1 MLGGDLLDNS
11 TSRKTKKKYHFLLWD
26 VDHTLLDFKKS
37 ENYAL
42 KKAFS
47 LFGRIIDD
55 ETVEV
60 YSQINDKH
68 WKRFEKGEITKTE
81 VLYGRF
87 RELLRV
93 LEIEDISLDAIE
105 EAYQEELGNVY
116 YYLDDSYQLCKELK
130 KDYKQYVISN
140 GVGST
145 QHHKLELSGLSSL
158 MDGIF
163 ISEEVGSPKPEKAF
177 FDACFK
183 SIPGFDKDKALVIG
197 DSLSSDIRGANNA
210 GVDACWYH
218 AHGATTTGYEDVT
231 YQYEITNL
239 WQIKDILTEKI

>member
-1 MLGGDLLDNS
+1 MDDKNS
-11 TSRKTKKKYHFLLWD
+11 KCIHKKYKFLLWD
-26 VDHTLLDFKKS
+26 VDHTLLDFKRS

-47 LFGRIIDD
+47 SFGRQIDD
-55 ETVEV
+55 DIVEV
-60 YSQINDKH
+60 YSEINDKH
-68 WKRFEKGEITKTE
+68 WKRFELGEIAKTE

-93 LEIEDISLDAIE
+93 LDIRDIPLNSLE
-105 EAYQEELGNVY
+105 EKYQEELGNIY
-116 YYLDDSYQLCKELK
+116 YYLDDSYELCKELK
-130 KDYKQYVISN
+130 KHFKQYVISN

-145 QHHKLELSGLSSL
+145 QHHKLEMSGFSSI

-163 ISEEVGSPKPEKAF
+163 ISEEIGFPKPEKAF
-177 FDACFK
+177 FDACFNK
-183 SIPGFDKDKALVIG
+183 IPDFDKACALVIG

-218 AHGATTTGYEDVT
+218 VPGALNTGYEDVT
-231 YQYEITNL
+231 YIYEITDL
-239 WQIKDILTEKI
+239 WQLKDILFGGK

>member
-1 MLGGDLLDNS
+1 VNDK
-11 TSRKTKKKYHFLLWD
+11 SRRAHKEYTFLLWD

-37 ENYAL
+37 ESYAL
-42 KKAFS
+42 KKSFS
-47 LFGRIIDD
+47 CFGREIDD
-55 ETVEV
+55 DTVEL
-60 YSQINDKH
+60 YSQINDMH
-68 WKRFEKGEITKTE
+68 WKRYELGEINKTE

-93 LEIEDISLDAIE
+93 LGIKDISLDALE
-105 EAYQEELGNVY
+105 EMYQEELGNVY

-130 KDYKQYVISN
+130 KQYKQYVISN

-145 QHHKLELSGLSSL
+145 QNHKLELSGFSSI

-177 FDACFK
+177 FDVCFK
-183 SIPGFDKDKALVIG
+183 SIPDFDKAKALVIG

-218 AHGATTTGYEDVT
+218 APGATSAGYSDVT

-239 WQIKDILTEKI
+239 WQLKDILG

>member
-1 MLGGDLLDNS
+1 MDDKNS
-11 TSRKTKKKYHFLLWD
+11 KGIYKKYKFLLWD

-47 LFGRIIDD
+47 FFGRQIDD
-55 ETVEV
+55 DIVEI
-60 YSQINDKH
+60 YSEINDKH
-68 WKRFEKGEITKTE
+68 WKRFELGEITKTE

-87 RELLRV
+87 RELLKV
-93 LEIEDISLDAIE
+93 LDIRDIPLHSIE
-105 EAYQEELGNVY
+105 EKYQEELGNIY
-116 YYLDDSYQLCKELK
+116 YYLDDSYELCKELK
-130 KDYKQYVISN
+130 KHFKQYVISN

-145 QHHKLELSGLSSL
+145 QHHKLEMSGFTRI

-163 ISEEVGSPKPEKAF
+163 ISEEIGAPKPEKAF
-177 FDACFK
+177 FDVCFSK
-183 SIPGFDKDKALVIG
+183 IPDFDRTKALVIG

-218 AHGATTTGYEDVT
+218 VPGALKTGYEDVT
-231 YQYEITNL
+231 YKYEITNL
-239 WQIKDILTEKI
+239 WQLKGILLGENKC

>member
-1 MLGGDLLDNS
+1 MNDKSCKVNHKEY
-11 TSRKTKKKYHFLLWD
+11 TFLLWD

-37 ENYAL
+37 ESYAL

-47 LFGRIIDD
+47 FFGRQIDD
-55 ETVEV
+55 ETVEI
-60 YSQINDKH
+60 YSDINDKH
-68 WKRFEKGEITKTE
+68 WKRFELGEITKEE

-93 LEIEDISLDAIE
+93 LDIKDISLDELE
-105 EAYQEELGNVY
+105 ECYQEELGNVY
-116 YYLDDSYQLCKELK
+116 FYLDDSYQLCKELK
-130 KDYKQYVISN
+130 EHYKQYVISN
-140 GVGST
+140 GVGGT

-163 ISEEVGSPKPEKAF
+163 ISEEVGVPKPEKAF

-183 SIPGFDKDKALVIG
+183 SIPDFDRTKALVIG

-210 GVDACWYH
+210 EVDACWYH
-218 AHGATTTGYEDVT
+218 PPGALNTGYEDVT
-231 YQYEITNL
+231 YKYEITNL
-239 WQIKDILTEKI
+239 WQLKDILFGKK

>member
-1 MLGGDLLDNS
+1 MKDKNCKVDH
-11 TSRKTKKKYHFLLWD
+11 KEYEFLLWD
-26 VDHTLLDFKKS
+26 VDHTLLDFKRS

-47 LFGRIIDD
+47 SFGRTIDD
-55 ETVEV
+55 EIVEL

-68 WKRFEKGEITKTE
+68 WKRFELGEITKTE

-87 RELLRV
+87 RELIRV
-93 LEIEDISLDAIE
+93 MNIKNISLEALE
-105 EAYQEELGNVY
+105 ERYQKELGNVY
-116 YYLDDSYQLCKELK
+116 YYLDDSYQLCSELK
-130 KDYKQYVISN
+130 KHYKQYVISN

-145 QHHKLELSGLSSL
+145 QHNKLNLSGLSSL
-158 MDGIF
+158 MEGVF
-163 ISEEVGSPKPEKAF
+163 ISEEVGAPKPEKAF

-183 SIPGFDKDKALVIG
+183 SIPNFNKDKALVIG

-218 AHGATTTGYEDVT
+218 VPGATSGGYDDVT

-239 WQIKDILTEKI
+239 WQLKDILSSGI